1 MRSDLQIATRI
12 QTNAE
17 VEKKKKKKQITTQ
30 KEEEHMYLQIL
41 RARPINRQTE
51 RQRQT
56 DRPTKKQL
64 ERLERKR
71 RRELGIERETDT
83 LRYMKIHR
91 EVYIQ
96 KDREYPSQTE
106 AEEADTAI
114 KRQRDR

>member
-17 VEKKKKKKQITTQ
+17 VEKKKKKQITTQ

-83 LRYMKIHR
+83 LRFMKIHR

-106 AEEADTAI
+106 TEEADTAI